1 MYSGESMEENFSAL
15 LNLPIVMRLLQ
26 KNAKLR
32 KENKALRS
40 LIYSLP
46 EFRCECKSK
55 PVSNTVEV
63 KTEREEEH
71 IPMPCEPL
79 ADNDEVVFVSEPEV
93 KKINIIYEIQEE
105 DEAAES
111 EEQEE
116 EEAAE
121 SEEEAAESEEEA
133 AESEEE
139 AAESEE
145 EAAESEEEAA
155 ESEEEAAESEEEAAE
170 SEEEEEAAESEEEE
184 EAAESEEEE
193 EEESADAV
201 DEEEE
206 EEETTDA
213 VEEDEEELFA
223 ITVSGKSYYTSDKV
237 NGKIYAIAADEEV
250 GDEIGEFVSGKA
262 KFYKK

>member
-1 MYSGESMEENFSAL
+1 MYSGESMEENFGAL
-15 LNLPIVMRLLQ
+15 LNLPIVMRLLK

-40 LIYSLP
+40 LISSLP

-55 PVSNTVEV
+55 PLSNTVEV

-93 KKINIIYEIQEE
+93 KKINIIYEIQE
-105 DEAAES
+105 D
-111 EEQEE
+111 
-116 EEAAE
+116 EEAADAFQEEDE
-121 SEEEAAESEEEA
+121 SADAV
-133 AESEEE
+133 
-139 AAESEE
+139 
-145 EAAESEEEAA
+145 
-155 ESEEEAAESEEEAAE
+155 
-170 SEEEEEAAESEEEE
+170 EEEEEEDESADAVEEEE
-184 EAAESEEEE
+184 EEEEESADAVEEEEEEESADAVEEEE

-201 DEEEE
+201 DEEE
-206 EEETTDA
+206 
-213 VEEDEEELFA
+213 EEELFA

-250 GDEIGEFVSGKA
+250 GDEIGQFVSGKA

>member
-55 PVSNTVEV
+55 TVSNTVEV

-105 DEAAES
+105 DEAVES
-111 EEQEE
+111 EE
-116 EEAAE
+116 
-121 SEEEAAESEEEA
+121 
-133 AESEEE
+133 EEE

-184 EAAESEEEE
+184 E
-193 EEESADAV
+193 EESADAV
-201 DEEEE
+201 DEEEEE